1 MSAPRSVKFNQ
12 NEFIVSDGGLEVL
25 FSENQDSFLF
35 GDLVGNGQGDHA
47 HNNGGEKSHT
57 NFCNEIIL

>member
-57 NFCNEIIL
+57 NQFL